1 MTNVAMLTNFERL
14 REIIKT
20 RKPERLEAFDA
31 YIHKKKA
38 AVHPDDDLWMILE
51 LIEFHSEIAA
61 DIPERLLAA
70 SETIT
75 SKAAMVEE
83 ASASVQNETAKI
95 LAVVKSL
102 ADELPKHFDS
112 QAVARS
118 IGERIQAEEIGPL
131 LTASNAIATA
141 TTNLNTAT
149 EKAQKAHC
157 AIERSASIVPW
168 VISAVT
174 CALVAAAASAIIIQ
188 SERVSMRREFSEQF
202 QSLPEVYRTLAKQ
215 GRTIQILD
223 AADGSQQLVLS
234 GKADS
239 AFMVNDRAVMQFR

>member
-31 YIHKKKA
+31 YIHRKKA
-38 AVHPDDDLWMILE
+38 AIHPDDDLWMVLE

-70 SETIT
+70 AETIT

-95 LAVVKSL
+95 LALVTSL
-102 ADELPKHFDS
+102 ADELPTQFDS

-118 IGERIQAEEIGPL
+118 IGARIQAEEIGPL
-131 LTASNAIATA
+131 LTASNAITNA
-141 TTNLNTAT
+141 TTHLNAAT
-149 EKAQKAHC
+149 TKAQKAHC
-157 AIERSASIVPW
+157 AIVRSASIVPW
-168 VISAVT
+168 
-174 CALVAAAASAIIIQ
+174 
-188 SERVSMRREFSEQF
+188 
-202 QSLPEVYRTLAKQ
+202 
-215 GRTIQILD
+215 
-223 AADGSQQLVLS
+223 
-234 GKADS
+234 
-239 AFMVNDRAVMQFR
+239 

>member
-1 MTNVAMLTNFERL
+1 MLTNFERL
-14 REIIKT
+14 REIIATK
-20 RKPERLEAFDA
+20 KPDRLAAFDA
-31 YIHKKKA
+31 YIHRKRA
-38 AVHPDDDLWMILE
+38 AIHPDDDLWMVLE

-70 SETIT
+70 SETI
-75 SKAAMVEE
+75 SAKAAMVEE

-95 LAVVKSL
+95 LAVVTSL

-131 LTASNAIATA
+131 VTASNAIANA

-149 EKAQKAHC
+149 QKAQKAHC

-168 VISAVT
+168 VISAVA
-174 CALVAAAASAIIIQ
+174 CALVAVAASTIIIQ

-202 QSLPEVYRTLAKQ
+202 QSLPEVYRNLAKR
-215 GRTIQILD
+215 GRTLQLVD
-223 AADGSQQLVLS
+223 SPDGTQQLVLS

-239 AFMVNDRAVMQFR
+239 AFVVNDRAVMQFR

>member
-1 MTNVAMLTNFERL
+1 MLTNFERL

-31 YIHKKKA
+31 YMHRKKA
-38 AVHPDDDLWMILE
+38 AIHPDDDLWMVLE

-83 ASASVQNETAKI
+83 AGATVQNETAKI
-95 LAVVKSL
+95 LAVVTSL
-102 ADELPKHFDS
+102 ADELPKRFDS

-118 IGERIQAEEIGPL
+118 IGARIQAEEVGPL
-131 LTASNAIATA
+131 LTASNAIACA
-141 TTNLNTAT
+141 TKNLNTAT

-168 VISAVT
+168 VISAIT
-174 CALVAAAASAIIIQ
+174 CALIAVAASAIIIQ
-188 SERVSMRREFSEQF
+188 SERVSIRREFSEQF
-202 QSLPEVYRTLAKQ
+202 QSLPEVYRNLAKQ
-215 GRTIQILD
+215 GRTLQLVD
-223 AADGSQQLVLS
+223 SPDGTQQLVLS

-239 AFMVNDRAVMQFR
+239 AFVVNDRAVMQFR

>member
-1 MTNVAMLTNFERL
+1 MRDVAMLTNFERL

-95 LAVVKSL
+95 LAVVTSL
-102 ADELPKHFDS
+102 ADELPKRFDS

-118 IGERIQAEEIGPL
+118 IGARIQDEEIGPL
-131 LTASNAIATA
+131 LTASNAIANA

-149 EKAQKAHC
+149 QRAQKAHC

-168 VISAVT
+168 VISAIT
-174 CALVAAAASAIIIQ
+174 CALIAVAASAIIIQ
-188 SERVSMRREFSEQF
+188 SERVSIRREFSEQF
-202 QSLPEVYRTLAKQ
+202 QSLPEVYRNLAKQ
-215 GRTIQILD
+215 GRTLQLVD
-223 AADGSQQLVLS
+223 SPDGTQQLVLS

-239 AFMVNDRAVMQFR
+239 AFVVNDRAVMQFR

>member
-38 AVHPDDDLWMILE
+38 AIHPDDDLWMVLE
-51 LIEFHSEIAA
+51 LIEFHSEIAS

-70 SETIT
+70 SETIA

-83 ASASVQNETAKI
+83 ASASVQNETEKI
-95 LAVVKSL
+95 LPVVNSL
-102 ADELPKHFDS
+102 ADELPKRFDS
-112 QAVARS
+112 EAVARS

-131 LTASNAIATA
+131 LTASNAIANA
-141 TTNLNTAT
+141 ATNLNTAT
-149 EKAQKAHC
+149 KRAQKAHC

-168 VISAVT
+168 VISAIT
-174 CALVAAAASAIIIQ
+174 CALIAVAASTIIIK
-188 SERVSMRREFSEQF
+188 SERVSIRREFSEQF
-202 QSLPEVYRTLAKQ
+202 QSLPEVYRNLAKQ
-215 GRTIQILD
+215 GRTLQLVD
-223 AADGSQQLVLS
+223 SPDGTQQLVLS

-239 AFMVNDRAVMQFR
+239 AFVVNDRAVMQFR

>member
-1 MTNVAMLTNFERL
+1 MLTNFERL

-38 AVHPDDDLWMILE
+38 AIHPDDDLWMVLE

-95 LAVVKSL
+95 LAVVTSL
-102 ADELPKHFDS
+102 ADELPKRFDS

-118 IGERIQAEEIGPL
+118 IGARIQAEEIGPL
-131 LTASNAIATA
+131 LTASNAIACA

-168 VISAVT
+168 VISAIT
-174 CALVAAAASAIIIQ
+174 CALIAVAASAIIIQ
-188 SERVSMRREFSEQF
+188 SERVSIRREFSEQF

-215 GRTIQILD
+215 GSTLQLVD
-223 AADGSQQLVLS
+223 SPDGTQQLVLS

-239 AFMVNDRAVMQFR
+239 AFVVNDRAVMQFR

>member
-1 MTNVAMLTNFERL
+1 MLTNFERL
-14 REIIKT
+14 REIIATK
-20 RKPERLEAFDA
+20 KPDRLAAFDA
-31 YIHKKKA
+31 YIHRKRA
-38 AVHPDDDLWMILE
+38 AIHPDDDLWMILE

-70 SETIT
+70 SETI
-75 SKAAMVEE
+75 SAKAAMVEE

-95 LAVVKSL
+95 LAVVTSL

-131 LTASNAIATA
+131 VTASNAIANA

-149 EKAQKAHC
+149 QKAQKAHC

-168 VISAVT
+168 VISAVV
-174 CALVAAAASAIIIQ
+174 CALIAVAASTIIIQ
-188 SERVSMRREFSEQF
+188 SERVSIRREFSEQF

-215 GRTIQILD
+215 GRTLQLVD
-223 AADGSQQLVLS
+223 SPDGTQQLVLS

-239 AFMVNDRAVMQFR
+239 AFVVNDRAVMQFR

>member
-1 MTNVAMLTNFERL
+1 MLTNFERL

-95 LAVVKSL
+95 LAVVTSL
-102 ADELPKHFDS
+102 ADELPKRFDS

-118 IGERIQAEEIGPL
+118 IGARIQAEEIAPL
-131 LTASNAIATA
+131 LTASNAITCATK
-141 TTNLNTAT
+141 NLNTAT
-149 EKAQKAHC
+149 EKAKKAHC

-168 VISAVT
+168 VISAIT
-174 CALVAAAASAIIIQ
+174 CALIAVAASAIIIQ
-188 SERVSMRREFSEQF
+188 SERVSIRREFSEQF
-202 QSLPEVYRTLAKQ
+202 QSLPEVYRNLAKQ
-215 GRTIQILD
+215 GRTLQLVD
-223 AADGSQQLVLS
+223 SPDGTQQLVLS

-239 AFMVNDRAVMQFR
+239 AFVVNDRAVMRFR

>member
-1 MTNVAMLTNFERL
+1 MLTNFERL
-14 REIIKT
+14 REIIATK
-20 RKPERLEAFDA
+20 KPDRLAAFDA
-31 YIHKKKA
+31 YIHRKRA
-38 AVHPDDDLWMILE
+38 AIHPDDDLWMVLE

-70 SETIT
+70 SETI
-75 SKAAMVEE
+75 SAKAAMVEE

-95 LAVVKSL
+95 LAVVTSL

-131 LTASNAIATA
+131 VTASNAIANA

-149 EKAQKAHC
+149 QKAQKAHC

-168 VISAVT
+168 VISAVA
-174 CALVAAAASAIIIQ
+174 CALVAVAASTIIIQ

-202 QSLPEVYRTLAKQ
+202 QSLPEVYRNLAKQ
-215 GRTIQILD
+215 GRTLQLVD
-223 AADGSQQLVLS
+223 SPDGTQQLVLS

-239 AFMVNDRAVMQFR
+239 AFVVNDRAVMRFR

>member
-1 MTNVAMLTNFERL
+1 MLTNFERL
-14 REIIKT
+14 REIIATK
-20 RKPERLEAFDA
+20 KPDRLAAFDA
-31 YIHKKKA
+31 YMHRKKA
-38 AVHPDDDLWMILE
+38 AIHPDDDLWMVLE

-75 SKAAMVEE
+75 AKAAMVEE

-95 LAVVKSL
+95 LAVVTSL
-102 ADELPKHFDS
+102 ADELPKRFDS

-149 EKAQKAHC
+149 ARAQKAHG
-157 AIERSASIVPW
+157 AIERSATTLPW
-168 VISAVT
+168 VMSAVT
-174 CALVAAAASAIIIQ
+174 CALVAVAASAIIIQ
-188 SERVSMRREFSEQF
+188 SDRVSIRREFSEQLK
-202 QSLPEVYRTLAKQ
+202 SLPEVYRALARQ
-215 GRTIQILD
+215 GRTLAIIE
-223 AADGSQQLVLS
+223 AADGSQQIVLS
-234 GKADS
+234 GKAES
-239 AFMVNDRAVMQFR
+239 AFVVNERAVMQFR

>member
-1 MTNVAMLTNFERL
+1 MLTNFERL
-14 REIIKT
+14 REIIATK
-20 RKPERLEAFDA
+20 KPDRLAAFDA
-31 YIHKKKA
+31 YIHRKRA
-38 AVHPDDDLWMILE
+38 AIHPDDDLWMVLE

-70 SETIT
+70 SETI
-75 SKAAMVEE
+75 SAKAAMVEE

-95 LAVVKSL
+95 LAVVTSL

-131 LTASNAIATA
+131 VTASNAIANA

-149 EKAQKAHC
+149 QKAQKAHC

-168 VISAVT
+168 VISAVA
-174 CALVAAAASAIIIQ
+174 CALVAVAASTIIIQ

-202 QSLPEVYRTLAKQ
+202 QSLPEVYRNLAKQ
-215 GRTIQILD
+215 GRTLQLVD
-223 AADGSQQLVLS
+223 SPDGTQQLVLS

-239 AFMVNDRAVMQFR
+239 AFVLNDCAVMQFR

>member
-1 MTNVAMLTNFERL
+1 MLTNFERL

-51 LIEFHSEIAA
+51 LIEFHSEIAV

-70 SETIT
+70 PKRHV
-75 SKAAMVEE
+75 KAAMVEE
-83 ASASVQNETAKI
+83 ASATVQNETAKI
-95 LAVVKSL
+95 LAVVTSL
-102 ADELPKHFDS
+102 ADELPKRFDS

-118 IGERIQAEEIGPL
+118 IGARIQAEEIAPL
-131 LTASNAIATA
+131 LTASNAITCATK
-141 TTNLNTAT
+141 NLNTAT

-168 VISAVT
+168 VISAIT
-174 CALVAAAASAIIIQ
+174 CALIAVAASAIIIQ
-188 SERVSMRREFSEQF
+188 SERGSIRREFSEQF
-202 QSLPEVYRTLAKQ
+202 KSLPEVYRNLAKQ
-215 GRTIQILD
+215 GRTLQLVD
-223 AADGSQQLVLS
+223 SPDGTQQLVLS

-239 AFMVNDRAVMQFR
+239 AFVVNDRAVMQFR